1 MAIEDLFKS
10 NMGKGIAIGIGVAVL
25 APLVLPTV
33 ARAARPMARAA
44 IKSGLLLFEKGQE
57 TVAELGEVID
67 DLLAEAQAEIEQNRQ
82 QGDNVDDVTEE
93 TIVETVVETTDS

>member
-1 MAIEDLFKS
+1 MAIEDFFKS

-25 APLVLPTV
+25 APLILPTV

-67 DLLAEAQAEIEQNRQ
+67 DLLAEAQAEIQ
-82 QGDNVDDVTEE
+82 QSKQHGDDVEDITEE
-93 TIVETVVETTDS
+93 TVVETVVETADR

>member
-1 MAIEDLFKS
+1 MAIENFFKS
-10 NMGKGIAIGIGVAVL
+10 NMGKGIAIGVGVAVL

-67 DLLAEAQAEIEQNRQ
+67 DLLAEAQAEIEQSKQ
-82 QGDNVDDVTEE
+82 HGDDVEDITEE
-93 TIVETVVETTDS
+93 TVVEAVVETTDS